1 MSSFSSF
8 IELLVKQTCRRASH
22 EFEMGSKHLST
33 TQLVTNERDASGIYS
48 LEFLKCLYDKPRDN
62 IFKLLKAT
70 TDNDQNN
77 MKSNGLNWL
86 NSKEFSNAE
95 RRTLLEFLFKVKD
108 MSPCNSKKWI
118 DLHHY
123 MHYVYRNFAS
133 IKPDPSTEILSPFF
147 IAEMRDL
154 VKTLLE
160 EDESQLY
167 LRVLALLREYCI
179 FAQWNYSKSEGK
191 RLITKLF
198 YYYEAMLSAAKN
210 LSTVFTEFEVII
222 YKNYSVCW
230 IDFNTCVFIRYF
242 FETDYVQNR
251 IHQCLE
257 TQISPGDTPAM
268 FGLLDDLKNLWIRE
282 QKRIRK
288 INDDHSLVEGTVAY
302 YIEEAMIG
310 NHKKVLTSNF
320 WMERSQQ
327 EKNDLDLKRL
337 DHHFFRLLGDPFFH
351 PAGPI
356 LDRNG
361 QCICEECLIA
371 KYECM
376 LDTNGDQ
383 VNDMVLKR
391 ANRLTYCRRCRS
403 LVELNYFQRHINN
416 HANTDDNNK
425 LMVNGIHSSRILTEK
440 TNCGKLTNG
449 DVAINEDS
457 SKKIIDEKIPTHK
470 ITSNAQSFRNTC
482 DIHFSKPLHDPSDL
496 SCTKI
501 AFEEFL
507 KQRYNE
513 SSKDDPIFNKNIRN
527 FIKIKK
533 DIFNNTTNLSG
544 KVVFD
549 NSILKS
555 PSSLSQKDGKDDDKV
570 QCEPNIPHKCEK
582 PPITSTKLTTAKS
595 TCDTPCKQEEA
606 ANICQGHGEV
616 CDHQKEAKKCDCT
629 YCEVFGSTVGN
640 YTHKN
645 NELRNRLRIR
655 LHQRRE
661 KRTKDTCK
669 NPPSNANVSATNS
682 AKIKTA
688 ISKLEERVP
697 LPSSPTNI
705 PPTPSIKSSDSS
717 ITTSS
722 STSGAAD
729 IHGLVNYIE
738 GNSALN
744 KMELAQKKAAKKA
757 RQRQKKEVERIKAEE
772 EQKRREEE
780 IKRKEAEK
788 KRELARKQAE
798 KETSKAAAEAAAT
811 QALKEL
817 KKKTKK
823 ERQTEKRRLAQQQRL
838 EVGSLEEKSRVME
851 ETIPA
856 MVTIKRVV
864 ENGCSTPTVTITL
877 KGSTPDQD
885 KLLYTLVNGAD
896 NNSNKSN
903 EMTDTNTHNA
913 LKKKKKQQKQPNPN
927 EKSSELT
934 TPEVVT
940 KELKVT
946 VSVEMNKNQQSNN
959 AANKKSIENN
969 TKSGNDKKMKQSNI
983 NPSLHQHDL
992 PLPILCLPPGI
1003 TITKVE
1009 APVSNRNNQVPNM
1022 EGQNGPTI
1030 NVGKSGVIV
1039 VDTEK
1044 LIQQKPN
1051 TMPSQSKLSKSAKKK
1066 KKKNNKKQETASC
1079 TTPNDDKK
1087 MITLKNP
1094 IFQSY
1099 QQPKPNQCVNK
1110 NVDNCAPA
1118 AIFTNE
1124 NGMVTIRSTR
1134 LQQTLSNGRSVNP
1147 TPLTSIPQFRES
1159 SARSHVFNQSQGSS
1173 DDVISA
1179 FNAQEILSGLPGIE
1193 ITKVDK
1199 RSIKS
1204 EPEVSKSCETAQV
1217 SIIPASNGGDKFSLD
1232 KDDWLY
1238 ESVFTPRDVLEDDMD
1253 AEELELE
1260 AFKRFCQ
1267 QSVPPKRKEKVA
1279 HLNVADIVVKKKN
1292 GC

>member
-22 EFEMGSKHLST
+22 EFEMGSKHSST
-33 TQLVTNERDASGIYS
+33 PQIVTNEGDATGIYS

-62 IFKLLKAT
+62 IFKLLKSIHN
-70 TDNDQNN
+70 NDPNN
-77 MKSNGLNWL
+77 MKCNGLNWL

-95 RRTLLEFLFKVKD
+95 RRTLLEFLSKVKD

-133 IKPDPSTEILSPFF
+133 INPDPSTEILSPLF
-147 IAEMRDL
+147 IGEMRDL

-191 RLITKLF
+191 RLITRLF

-242 FETDYVQNR
+242 FDTDYVQNR

-376 LDTNGDQ
+376 LDANGDQ
-383 VNDMVLKR
+383 ENEMVLKSS
-391 ANRLTYCRRCRS
+391 NRLTYCRRCRC
-403 LVELNYFQRHINN
+403 LVDLNYFHRHINN

-440 TNCGKLTNG
+440 TNCTKLKNG
-449 DVAINEDS
+449 GVAIYEDI
-457 SKKIIDEKIPTHK
+457 SKKNIDEKISTPK
-470 ITSNAQSFRNTC
+470 VTSNAQSFRNTC
-482 DIHFSKPLHDPSDL
+482 DIHFSKPLHDPNDL
-496 SCTKI
+496 NCTKL

-507 KQRYNE
+507 KQRNNE
-513 SSKDDPIFNKNIRN
+513 NSKDDQIFNKNVRN

-533 DIFNNTTNLSG
+533 DIFNNTTNMSG

-555 PSSLSQKDGKDDDKV
+555 PSSLSKKNGEVDDKV
-570 QCEPNIPHKCEK
+570 QDNPNIPNKYEK
-582 PPITSTKLTTAKS
+582 PLIASTKSTIAKN
-595 TCDTPCKQEEA
+595 TCDTPCKHDETT
-606 ANICQGHGEV
+606 NICQGHDEV

-669 NPPSNANVSATNS
+669 NPPSNTNVSATNS

-717 ITTSS
+717 IATSS
-722 STSGAAD
+722 STSATDD

-744 KMELAQKKAAKKA
+744 KIELAQKKAAKKA
-757 RQRQKKEVERIKAEE
+757 RQRQKKEEERIKSEE
-772 EQKRREEE
+772 EQKRHEQE
-780 IKRKEAEK
+780 IKWKEAER
-788 KRELARKQAE
+788 KREHARKQAE

-811 QALKEL
+811 KALKEL
-817 KKKTKK
+817 KKKSKK
-823 ERQTEKRRLAQQQRL
+823 ERQTEKRRLAQQRL
-838 EVGSLEEKSRVME
+838 EIESPEEKSRVIE

-896 NNSNKSN
+896 NTSNKSN
-903 EMTDTNTHNA
+903 EMVDTKTNKA
-913 LKKKKKQQKQPNPN
+913 LKKRKKQQKQAKP
-927 EKSSELT
+927 KSTEPAA
-934 TPEVVT
+934 PEVVS

-959 AANKKSIENN
+959 AANKKSLENN
-969 TKSGNDKKMKQSNI
+969 TKKVDDKIMKQSNT
-983 NPSLHQHDL
+983 NPSLHQNDM

-1009 APVSNRNNQVPNM
+1009 APVLSYNNQAENK
-1022 EGQNGPTI
+1022 EGPNGPTI

-1051 TMPSQSKLSKSAKKK
+1051 TVISKLSKNAKKK
-1066 KKKNNKKQETASC
+1066 KKKNKKLEGTSC
-1079 TTPNDDKK
+1079 TSPNDDKK

-1099 QQPKPNQCVNK
+1099 QQPQQNQCFDK
-1110 NVDNCAPA
+1110 NVDNCTPA

-1134 LQQTLSNGRSVNP
+1134 LHQSLSNGRSVNP
-1147 TPLTSIPQFRES
+1147 TPLTSIPQFQES
-1159 SARSHVFNQSQGSS
+1159 SVRSHVLNQSQGPA

-1199 RSIKS
+1199 KSKKS

-1238 ESVFTPRDVLEDDMD
+1238 ESVFTPKDVLEDDMD

-1279 HLNVADIVVKKKN
+1279 HLNVADIVVKKKTDAN
-1292 GC
+1292 FI